1 MASIG
6 LKNFAAN
13 ALGKSWDSFTKEEKL
28 LAEKSYDFAKSQI
41 NVGQSTSPTGGVEE
55 GLGPVDPRGVF
66 NEIKSGAAT
75 IGADLINLNA
85 NVNELINRAQEFG
98 NSMGIGRARASEL
111 RTTIADTV
119 PELMKLGVTQTE
131 ALSNITAIPAALKTN
146 TILASETIVELGA
159 TAKFTQQDISG
170 LVTGFQG
177 VGVQLSDIGNK
188 MADAANYAK
197 SIGVNVNAVTSGV
210 VTNLKNLNLFNFENG
225 VQGLAKMVANSAI
238 MGVNMQ
244 SVFNLSEKLLS
255 PENAIEFSS
264 ALQRLGVTS
273 AELLDPLNAMDLAM
287 NNPERMAGEMTKVA
301 QQFTRLKADGT
312 GFEILP
318 GAKLQLREVASAMGM
333 TADELAGM
341 AIKSSEFD
349 MKLKQIKFPSFA
361 ASEED
366 KTLIANM
373 SQMKDGKA
381 VVQLMNDKT
390 GEMDSIAVEDL
401 TIDQLEELRKDQAN
415 QNKTAEQLAAEQL
428 TALQTI
434 AANTSGGAKAAGY
447 GVASIPAIQRFADL
461 NLGTREAVAKNVYGA
476 PTASGIRTTGQKLVG
491 GVEESITKLTTE
503 GFTPSS
509 VADVVQSFVDIMPK
523 LTGVLGDLTEKG
535 YSALKNTG
543 KDVVDN
549 AQKTYS
555 GIGGVSE
562 VKPSAMSNSIDPSI
576 STRNLNQIQTNNVN
590 FENRTTVD
598 LTNSDGSLKNLTESQ
613 KDEIVKILTDK
624 FQNNAEMKKII
635 YDVVT
640 KYNPN
645 QNQ

>member
-1 MASIG
+1 MDIQAIAV
-6 LKNFAAN
+6 KVF
-13 ALGKSWDSFTKEEKL
+13 GKPWNTFSKEEKSY
-28 LAEKSYDFAKSQI
+28 AEKMFSA
-41 NVGQSTSPTGGVEE
+41 GQSSAQNNSQNNSPTGTEKP
-55 GLGPVDPRGVF
+55 LDPTAVLS
-66 NEIKSGAAT
+66 EIGTATST

-85 NVNELINRAQEFG
+85 NVNELINSAQQFG
-98 NSMGIGRARASEL
+98 NKMGIGRARASEL

-119 PELMKLGVTQTE
+119 PELMKLGVDE
-131 ALSNITAIPAALKTN
+131 GDALRNITAIPEALKTN
-146 TILASETIVELGA
+146 TILASETIIELGA
-159 TAKFTQQDISG
+159 TAKFTDQDIG
-170 LVTGFQG
+170 TLVTNFQG
-177 VGVQLSDIGNK
+177 VGVQLSDVGNK
-188 MADAANYAK
+188 MADVANIAK
-197 SIGVNVNAVTSGV
+197 SVGVNVKEVTSGV
-210 VTNLKNLNLFNFENG
+210 VSNIKNLNLFNFENG
-225 VQGLAKMVANSAI
+225 VQGLAKMVASSAI
-238 MGVNMQ
+238 MGVNMDK
-244 SVFNLSEKLLS
+244 VFQKAEQLLS
-255 PENAIEFSS
+255 PESAIEFSS

-273 AELLDPLNAMDLAM
+273 TELLDPLNAMDLAM
-287 NNPERMAGEMTKVA
+287 NNPERLAGEMTKVA

-318 GAKLQLREVASAMGM
+318 GAKLQLREVAGAMGM
-333 TADELAGM
+333 SADELANM

-390 GEMDSIAVEDL
+390 GEMDSVAVEDL
-401 TIDQLEELRKDQAN
+401 TVDQLNELRKDQAN
-415 QNKTAEQLAAEQL
+415 QNKSAEDLARDQL
-428 TALQTI
+428 TALETI
-434 AANTSGGAKAAGY
+434 AKNTAGGAKAAGY
-447 GVASIPAIQRFADL
+447 GAASIPAIQRFADL

-476 PTASGIRTTGQKLVG
+476 PKASGIRTAGQKLTG
-491 GVEESITKLTTE
+491 GLEESVVRLTTE
-503 GFTPSS
+503 GFTDEAVTDLMKSLTT
-509 VADVVQSFVDIMPK
+509 IMPN
-523 LTGVLGDLTEKG
+523 LTDLLGNLKDQGML
-535 YSALKNTG
+535 ALKNTG

>member
-41 NVGQSTSPTGGVEE
+41 NVGSSNFQTDGTKEE
-55 GLGPVDPRGVF
+55 GKGPLDPGAVF
-66 NEIKSGAAT
+66 REIKTGALT
-75 IGADLINLNA
+75 IGEDLINLNQ
-85 NVNELINRAQEFG
+85 NVNELIDSAQQFG

-131 ALSNITAIPAALKTN
+131 ALSNITTIPAALKTN

-159 TAKFTQQDISG
+159 TAKFTQ
-170 LVTGFQG
+170 
-177 VGVQLSDIGNK
+177 LSDIGDK

-255 PENAIEFSS
+255 PEKAIEFSS
-264 ALQRLGVTS
+264 ALQMLGVTS
-273 AELLDPLNAMDLAM
+273 TELLDPLNAMDLAM
-287 NNPERMAGEMTKVA
+287 NNPERLAGEMTKVA

-318 GAKLQLREVASAMGM
+318 GAKLQLREVAGAMGM
-333 TADELAGM
+333 NADELANM

-381 VVQLMNDKT
+381 VIQMMNDKT
-390 GEMDSIAVEDL
+390 GEMESIAVEDL

-415 QNKTAEQLAAEQL
+415 QNKDVKELATEQL
-428 TALQTI
+428 TALKSI
-434 AANTSGGAKAAGY
+434 AFNTAGGAKAAGY
-447 GVASIPAIQRFADL
+447 GVASVPTVQRLADF
-461 NLGTREAVAKNVYGA
+461 NLGIREAAAKNIYGAPKASGVREEGQKITGDLEQSVVSLKTEGLTQKSLINIAEQIIALPGKFTETFDKLKNQGLVAAKNTIQEATANASNVYG
-476 PTASGIRTTGQKLVG
+476 GVG
-491 GVEESITKLTTE
+491 GVQTIKKEDVSVGYLDKL
-503 GFTPSS
+503 
-509 VADVVQSFVDIMPK
+509 
-523 LTGVLGDLTEKG
+523 
-535 YSALKNTG
+535 
-543 KDVVDN
+543 
-549 AQKTYS
+549 
-555 GIGGVSE
+555 
-562 VKPSAMSNSIDPSI
+562 IDPEYLKQ
-576 STRNLNQIQTNNVN
+576 TQTNNVN
-590 FENRTTVD
+590 IENRTTVD
-598 LTNSDGSLKNLTESQ
+598 LTNSDGSLKSLTESQ
-613 KDEIVKILTDK
+613 KSEIIKILTDK
-624 FQNNAEMKKII
+624 FQNNAEMQKTIV
-635 YDVVT
+635 DTVT
-640 KYNPN
+640 NWNNMQK
-645 QNQ
+645 

>member
-1 MASIG
+1 MGVKEIATKVFGKAWNVFSTEEKSIAEKMFSAGKTEGQNSTDTSGGDASVLEG
-6 LKNFAAN
+6 PLSVTGSF
-13 ALGKSWDSFTKEEKL
+13 SDSF
-28 LAEKSYDFAKSQI
+28 KSIIAIKDASAS
-41 NVGQSTSPTGGVEE
+41 VG
-55 GLGPVDPRGVF
+55 D
-66 NEIKSGAAT
+66 
-75 IGADLINLNA
+75 
-85 NVNELINRAQEFG
+85 NVNELINKAQEFG

-159 TAKFTQQDISG
+159 TAKFTQQDIGG

-177 VGVQLSDIGNK
+177 VGVQLSDIGDK

-255 PENAIEFSS
+255 PESAIEFSS

-273 AELLDPLNAMDLAM
+273 SELLDPLNAMDLAM

-318 GAKLQLREVASAMGM
+318 GAKLQLREVAGAMGM

-381 VVQLMNDKT
+381 VIQMMNDKT
-390 GEMDSIAVEDL
+390 GEMESVDVEKL
-401 TIDQLEELRKDQAN
+401 TVDQLNELRKDQAN

-447 GVASIPAIQRFADL
+447 GVASVPTVQRLADF
-461 NLGTREAVAKNVYGA
+461 NLGIREAAAKNIYGA
-476 PTASGIRTTGQKLVG
+476 PKASGIREEGQKITGDLEQSVVSLKTEGLTQKSLINIAEQIIALPGKFTETFDKLKNEGLVG
-491 GVEESITKLTTE
+491 TKKTIQEAT
-503 GFTPSS
+503 
-509 VADVVQSFVDIMPK
+509 A
-523 LTGVLGDLTEKG
+523 
-535 YSALKNTG
+535 
-543 KDVVDN
+543 N
-549 AQKTYS
+549 ASNVYG
-555 GIGGVSE
+555 GIGGVQTIKKEDVS
-562 VKPSAMSNSIDPSI
+562 VGYLDKLIDPEYLKQ
-576 STRNLNQIQTNNVN
+576 TQTNNVN
-590 FENRTTVD
+590 IENRTTVD
-598 LTNSDGSLKNLTESQ
+598 LTNSDGSLKSLTESQ
-613 KDEIVKILTDK
+613 KSEIIKILTDK
-624 FQNNAEMKKII
+624 FQNNAEMQKTIV
-635 YDVVT
+635 DTVT
-640 KYNPN
+640 NWNNMQK
-645 QNQ
+645 

>member
-1 MASIG
+1 
-6 LKNFAAN
+6 
-13 ALGKSWDSFTKEEKL
+13 
-28 LAEKSYDFAKSQI
+28 
-41 NVGQSTSPTGGVEE
+41 
-55 GLGPVDPRGVF
+55 
-66 NEIKSGAAT
+66 
-75 IGADLINLNA
+75 
-85 NVNELINRAQEFG
+85 
-98 NSMGIGRARASEL
+98 
-111 RTTIADTV
+111 
-119 PELMKLGVTQTE
+119 
-131 ALSNITAIPAALKTN
+131 
-146 TILASETIVELGA
+146 
-159 TAKFTQQDISG
+159 
-170 LVTGFQG
+170 
-177 VGVQLSDIGNK
+177 
-188 MADAANYAK
+188 
-197 SIGVNVNAVTSGV
+197 
-210 VTNLKNLNLFNFENG
+210 
-225 VQGLAKMVANSAI
+225 
-238 MGVNMQ
+238 
-244 SVFNLSEKLLS
+244 
-255 PENAIEFSS
+255 
-264 ALQRLGVTS
+264 
-273 AELLDPLNAMDLAM
+273 
-287 NNPERMAGEMTKVA
+287 
-301 QQFTRLKADGT
+301 
-312 GFEILP
+312 
-318 GAKLQLREVASAMGM
+318 
-333 TADELAGM
+333 
-341 AIKSSEFD
+341 
-349 MKLKQIKFPSFA
+349 
-361 ASEED
+361 
-366 KTLIANM
+366 M

-476 PTASGIRTTGQKLVG
+476 PKASGIRTTGQKVVG
-491 GVEESITKLTTE
+491 GVEESIIKLKTE

-535 YSALKNTG
+535 YSALENTK
-543 KDVVDN
+543 KDVVNN
-549 AQKTYS
+549 AQKTYAN
-555 GIGGVSE
+555 IGGVSE
-562 VKPSAMSNSIDPSI
+562 VKPGVMTNNIDPSI
-576 STRNLNQIQTNNVN
+576 STGNLNQIQTNNVN